1 MNLHSV
7 ALILAFLTGYLSLSL
22 EMIWIRVVDFTRH
35 GQPET
40 FGYVLSAY
48 LIGIALGAVIG
59 GRLSLKKNSNAFK
72 LTAYLLIIAAF
83 LTYFSIPVVAEVI
96 TVSYPVGLALCF
108 LFISLV
114 ACAFGVIFP
123 LLCHASIEPGE
134 AVGRKMSYIY
144 LANIFGAT
152 ISPLLTGLYLFDH
165 FSLSTIVM
173 AIAVLSVMV
182 AVVLYA
188 GSSSS
193 SRQKLIFLLATLAL
207 SVVAFQTS
215 TPLYQ
220 DIYAKLQYKTS
231 WPQKGPFKYVV
242 ENRNGLITVEAT
254 KYGGDSIYGGGVWDS
269 RFNIDPVFDLNGI
282 SRAYF
287 VAALHRKP
295 LEVLEIGLSSASWAL
310 VLDAY
315 EPVESLDVVEINHG
329 YPEIIGHYSPQS
341 RLFESEKV
349 SLHFDDG
356 RRWLNR
362 NPERKFDLILMNTS
376 FHGRGNITNL
386 LSKEFLNIMKSHLK
400 PGGVVYYNT
409 THSEDV
415 IFTAAQVYKH
425 IFLYDGFIAVSDAP
439 FDMSEQEVWINMQKF
454 TKHPIA
460 AMYQSRSHLTV
471 FRRLAAKK
479 LIDIAD
485 DYRSRTDLVS
495 ISDDNMATEFRR
507 VSPRGGVSWADFLKS
522 VWQTG

>member
-72 LTAYLLIIAAF
+72 LTAYLMITAAF

-96 TVSYPVGLALCF
+96 TVSYQLGLTLCF

-123 LLCHASIEPGE
+123 LLCHATIEPGE

-182 AVVLYA
+182 SVVLYA

-193 SRQKLIFLLATLAL
+193 SRQK
-207 SVVAFQTS
+207 
-215 TPLYQ
+215 
-220 DIYAKLQYKTS
+220 
-231 WPQKGPFKYVV
+231 
-242 ENRNGLITVEAT
+242 
-254 KYGGDSIYGGGVWDS
+254 
-269 RFNIDPVFDLNGI
+269 
-282 SRAYF
+282 
-287 VAALHRKP
+287 
-295 LEVLEIGLSSASWAL
+295 
-310 VLDAY
+310 
-315 EPVESLDVVEINHG
+315 
-329 YPEIIGHYSPQS
+329 
-341 RLFESEKV
+341 
-349 SLHFDDG
+349 
-356 RRWLNR
+356 
-362 NPERKFDLILMNTS
+362 
-376 FHGRGNITNL
+376 
-386 LSKEFLNIMKSHLK
+386 
-400 PGGVVYYNT
+400 
-409 THSEDV
+409 
-415 IFTAAQVYKH
+415 
-425 IFLYDGFIAVSDAP
+425 
-439 FDMSEQEVWINMQKF
+439 
-454 TKHPIA
+454 
-460 AMYQSRSHLTV
+460 
-471 FRRLAAKK
+471 
-479 LIDIAD
+479 
-485 DYRSRTDLVS
+485 
-495 ISDDNMATEFRR
+495 
-507 VSPRGGVSWADFLKS
+507 
-522 VWQTG
+522 